1 MLLGGYLVYMH
12 QYLSIILTYMT
23 TEPKKTAA
31 KNLFIDNR
39 WLILAAVFVFLIYLL
54 LPVLTPFLIAA
65 ILAYI
70 CDPLVNRLCL
80 VGIGKF
86 KLGRTLAT
94 VLVMVGILGL
104 LTLLVL
110 ILIPL
115 LQKESLLVIER
126 LPGAISNIRT
136 VIEPW
141 LQAKF
146 GISFSIDSA
155 QIQEII
161 SKNWKTA
168 GGLLGDA
175 LIMAGNNGVA
185 LISVVANILLL
196 PVVLFYLL
204 RDWDGFVASIAQ
216 LIPLDWQSKT
226 VAVATEIDQ
235 VLSEFLR
242 GQLSVMLVMSAF
254 YALALWLAGLSMALP
269 IGLIAGL
276 LGFVPYL
283 GFALGMAL
291 ALIVAALQFTSFGQ
305 VIPVLLVFGIGQLLE
320 GMVLTPK
327 LVGSRIG
334 LHPVVVIFAL
344 LAGGQLF
351 GFAGVLL
358 ALPVSAA
365 IAVGLRH
372 TKDNYLSSTTYLNK

>member
-1 MLLGGYLVYMH
+1 
-12 QYLSIILTYMT
+12 MT
-23 TEPKKTAA
+23 TEPKKTAP

-39 WLILAAVFVFLIYLL
+39 WLIVTAIFIFIFYLL
-54 LPVLTPFLIAA
+54 LPVLTPFLVAA

-70 CDPLVNRLCL
+70 CDPIVDRLCL

-94 VLVMVGILGL
+94 VLVMLGIFGII
-104 LTLLVL
+104 TLLLL

-115 LQKESLLVIER
+115 LQKESLLIANR
-126 LPGAISNIRT
+126 LPSAINNLRS
-136 VIEPW
+136 VVEPW
-141 LQAKF
+141 LQNKF
-146 GISFSIDSA
+146 GISLAIDGT
-155 QIQEII
+155 QIHDII

-168 GGLLGDA
+168 GDLLGEA
-175 LIMAGNNGVA
+175 LILAGTHGLA
-185 LISVVANILLL
+185 LIGMIANILLL

-204 RDWDGFVASIAQ
+204 RDWDGFIQSIGH
-216 LIPLDWQSKT
+216 LIPRDWHNKTAT
-226 VAVATEIDQ
+226 VAREIDQ
-235 VLSEFLR
+235 VLAEFLR
-242 GQLSVMLVMSAF
+242 GQLSVMLAMSAF
-254 YALALWLAGLSMALP
+254 YAIGLWLAGLGMALP

-283 GFALGMAL
+283 GFALGLTL
-291 ALIVAALQFTSFGQ
+291 ALIVAALQFTSLGQ
-305 VIPVLLVFGIGQLLE
+305 VIPVLVVFGLGQLLE

-334 LHPVVVIFAL
+334 LHPVIVIFAL

-372 TKDNYLSSTTYLNK
+372 TKDNYLNSDTYLR